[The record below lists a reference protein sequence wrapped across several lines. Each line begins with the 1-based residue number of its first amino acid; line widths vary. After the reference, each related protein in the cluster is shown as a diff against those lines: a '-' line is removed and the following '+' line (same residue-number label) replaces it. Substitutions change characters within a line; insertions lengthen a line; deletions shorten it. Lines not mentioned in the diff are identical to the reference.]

1 MITKPSGRLL
11 VSHRATDLDT
21 IIVTTELTKRFGDV
35 LAVNRVNLQVYK
47 GEIFGLLG
55 PNGSGKTTIV
65 RMLCGLMT
73 PSGGGADVVG
83 FDVASHAEQVKANIG
98 YMPQR
103 FCLYE
108 DHTVF
113 ENLNFFARIYGT
125 GKDEAQR
132 RITDLLELVHL
143 SEMRNRLA
151 GTLSGG
157 LKQRLALA
165 ATLVHNPRL
174 LFLDEP
180 TAGIDPP
187 LRRIFWDYF
196 RQLNRQGITVFIN
209 THYMDEAA
217 QCDRLG
223 ILSEGSLVAVG
234 TQETLR
240 RRVARGDGVDV
251 LCSNPKTAQ
260 LILQEEKYVLSA
272 AIEDRWLRLVV
283 EDSGSAIP
291 RIVSALERSNLTVQN
306 VRTKELTLEDVFFGL
321 TQAEGI

>member
-1 MITKPSGRLL
+1 MRFPASHLVASLDEIILTK
-11 VSHRATDLDT
+11 
-21 IIVTTELTKRFGDV
+21 ELTKRFGDV
-35 LAVNRVNLQVYK
+35 LAVNHVNLQVDK

-55 PNGSGKTTIV
+55 PNGSGKTTMV

-73 PSGGGADVVG
+73 SSHGSAAVVG
-83 FDVASHAEQVKANIG
+83 FDVASQAEQVKANIG

-113 ENLNFFARIYGT
+113 ENLNFFARIYGLR
-125 GKDEAQR
+125 KDEAR
-132 RITDLLELVHL
+132 KRIVDILELVHL
-143 SEMRNRLA
+143 SDMRDRLA

-157 LKQRLALA
+157 LKQRLSLGSA
-165 ATLVHNPRL
+165 LVHHPKL

-187 LRRIFWDYF
+187 LRRVFWDYF

-223 ILSEGSLVAVG
+223 MLSEGSLVAVG
-234 TQETLR
+234 TQKALR
-240 RRVARGDGVDV
+240 RKVARGDVLDV
-251 LCSNPKTAQ
+251 LCSNAEAAK
-260 LILQEEKYVLSA
+260 LILQKEAYVFSAVIEE
-272 AIEDRWLRLVV
+272 RWLRVVV
-283 EDSGSAIP
+283 EDAGSAIP
-291 RIVSALERSNLTVQN
+291 KILSVLERSNLAVHDLK
-306 VRTKELTLEDVFFGL
+306 VKELTLEDVFVGL
-321 TQAEGI
+321 TQAGGN

>member
-1 MITKPSGRLL
+1 LDEIVATKM
-11 VSHRATDLDT
+11 
-21 IIVTTELTKRFGDV
+21 LTKRFHDV
-35 LAVNRVNLQVYK
+35 LAVDHVNLQVAK

-55 PNGSGKTTIV
+55 PNGSGKTTMV

-73 PSGGGADVVG
+73 PTEGAATVVG
-83 FDVASHAEQVKANIG
+83 YDISTRPEQVKANIG

-113 ENLNFFARIYGT
+113 ENLDFFTRIYGIA
-125 GKDEAQR
+125 KNEARR
-132 RITDLLELVHL
+132 RINEIIQLVHL
-143 SEMRNRLA
+143 GEMRDRLA

-157 LKQRLALA
+157 LRQRLALA
-165 ATLVHNPRL
+165 CALVHEPRL

-223 ILSEGSLVAVG
+223 VLSEGRLVAVG
-234 TQETLR
+234 SPKELR
-240 RRVARGDGVDV
+240 RRISHGDIINV
-251 LCSNPKTAQ
+251 LCSDPQAALQVLNKQ
-260 LILQEEKYVLSA
+260 EYVHSVILQE
-272 AIEDRWLRLVV
+272 RWLKTTV
-283 EDSGSAIP
+283 EDSGNAMP
-291 RIVSALERSNLTVQN
+291 KIVSALERSGV
-306 VRTKELTLEDVFFGL
+306 VVYDMEVVEPTLEDVFVSLAGS
-321 TQAEGI
+321 GGN